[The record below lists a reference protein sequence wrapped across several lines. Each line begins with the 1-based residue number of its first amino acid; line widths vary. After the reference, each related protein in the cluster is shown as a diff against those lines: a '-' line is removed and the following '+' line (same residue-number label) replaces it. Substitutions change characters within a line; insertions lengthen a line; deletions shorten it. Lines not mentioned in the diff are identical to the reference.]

1 VSNLTFQLLDCEN
14 KFDLGFFLK
23 SISYTFHPILMPFL
37 GVYTYFIL
45 RPSQINTTAKYSVL
59 IIVFLLTIIFPILL
73 FITLKKTK
81 IIGSIH
87 LKTTRER
94 IIPLILNAIIIIL
107 ITQFITPVENFIELY
122 YFFTGI
128 LLSTLACLFLAIL
141 KFKASIHMIAVSG
154 ILMYFIAIGVHFYIN
169 INLLVA
175 LLFIINGAVA
185 TSRLYMNAH
194 TPSELIIGF
203 FIGLVPQL
211 ILVNYWL

>member
-1 VSNLTFQLLDCEN
+1 
-14 KFDLGFFLK
+14 
-23 SISYTFHPILMPFL
+23 MPFL

-45 RPSQINTTAKYSVL
+45 RPSQINTTAKDSVL

>member
-1 VSNLTFQLLDCEN
+1 
-14 KFDLGFFLK
+14 
-23 SISYTFHPILMPFL
+23 
-37 GVYTYFIL
+37 
-45 RPSQINTTAKYSVL
+45 
-59 IIVFLLTIIFPILL
+59 
-73 FITLKKTK
+73 
-81 IIGSIH
+81 
-87 LKTTRER
+87 
-94 IIPLILNAIIIIL
+94 
-107 ITQFITPVENFIELY
+107 
-122 YFFTGI
+122 
-128 LLSTLACLFLAIL
+128 
-141 KFKASIHMIAVSG
+141 MIAVSG